1 MCDEDRSAVS
11 TPCDFSKEC
20 VARFTRRSFNRHL
33 LLLPERVDVCRT
45 KFEFNAAVRCRAS
58 ASLAGPGVTQAQ
70 RLPYKFTVVMSDQPV
85 HKPRIRIARSS
96 TQSMIQMAND
106 QAFVTQAD
114 QPVQQR
120 DGIPPAGHTYQIA
133 RRRGKASQQFCFYL
147 NPIHE
152 LAASNFQNRS

>member
-1 MCDEDRSAVS
+1 MPDEDRSAVS
-11 TPCDFSKEC
+11 SPSSFSKEC
-20 VARFTRRSFNRHL
+20 IARFTRRRFYRHL
-33 LLLPERVDVCRT
+33 LFLSKRADVCRT
-45 KFEFNAAVRCRAS
+45 GFKLNTVGRRRAS
-58 ASLAGPGVTQAQ
+58 ASLADPRARQAL
-70 RLPYKFTVVMSDQPV
+70 RLPYNFMVVMSDQPV
-85 HKPRIRIARSS
+85 HKPRIGIARSPA
-96 TQSMIQMAND
+96 QSMIQMAND

-152 LAASNFQNRS
+152 LAASNFQKQ